1 VWGKPRG
8 GSSPLIR
15 IADYR
20 LLSAQTVPIR
30 TVIDVESGSELV
42 VGASQ
47 RLKPARGGKTR

>member
-1 VWGKPRG
+1 
-8 GSSPLIR
+8 
-15 IADYR
+15 
-20 LLSAQTVPIR
+20 VPIR